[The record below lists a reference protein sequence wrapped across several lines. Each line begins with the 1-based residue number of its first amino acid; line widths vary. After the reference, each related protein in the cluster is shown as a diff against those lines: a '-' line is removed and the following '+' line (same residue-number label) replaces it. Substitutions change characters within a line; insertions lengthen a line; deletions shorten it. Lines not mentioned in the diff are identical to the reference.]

1 MDLEDQTG
9 DENDFLFYFQIIDPL
24 LLFSVTHTLLLKL
37 LRVSVVDKVESM
49 SLHVKERGRNLS
61 GNKECSLCSG
71 KRITII
77 GISEEGL
84 PI

>member
-37 LRVSVVDKVESM
+37 LRVLVVDKVESM
-49 SLHVKERGRNLS
+49 SLHVKEREKS
-61 GNKECSLCSG
+61 VW
-71 KRITII
+71 
-77 GISEEGL
+77 
-84 PI
+84 

>member
-9 DENDFLFYFQIIDPL
+9 DENDFSLYFQIIDPL

-49 SLHVKERGRNLS
+49 SLHVKEREKS
-61 GNKECSLCSG
+61 VW
-71 KRITII
+71 
-77 GISEEGL
+77 
-84 PI
+84 

>member
-9 DENDFLFYFQIIDPL
+9 DENDFLLYFQIIDPL

-49 SLHVKERGRNLS
+49 SLHVKEREKS
-61 GNKECSLCSG
+61 VW
-71 KRITII
+71 
-77 GISEEGL
+77 
-84 PI
+84 